1 MPYYS
6 VHSIADEIFQ
16 NEFEFNTGSAQFFYL
31 SGWFESNIGQLNVK
45 INKEFYITSGIIYP
59 TGDFGIEEGSIYK
72 QIYMRQF
79 YNKKTRDV
87 LRGTE
92 SLTDFITLR
101 EGDSQISRLNKNEL
115 AKTYRSLANDA
126 QEELDKMVSAY
137 NLYQA
142 SPSQVLNYNSLYCT
156 GTCSC

>member
-1 MPYYS
+1 MPSYS
-6 VHSIADEIFQ
+6 IFTIADEIFQ
-16 NEFEFNTGSAQFFYL
+16 NEFEFNTGSSQFFYL
-31 SGWFESNIGQLNVK
+31 SGWLESNIGQLNTK
-45 INKEFYITSGIIYP
+45 INTEFSVSNGVISP
-59 TGDFGIEEGSIYK
+59 TGDFGTEEAAIYK
-72 QIYMRQF
+72 QMYLRQF

-92 SLTDFITLR
+92 SLTDFISLR
-101 EGDSQISRLNKNEL
+101 EGDTSVVRTNKNEL

-156 GTCSC
+156 GNCSC